1 MWNLMAEILAEKMYS
16 HLERK
21 NVLPSEQKGFRKGS
35 RGIKDQLLIN
45 KTLLRHCKR
54 RYINLAIAWIDYEI
68 VYGML
73 PHSWI
78 SKWLEMI
85 DIANNVQYFL
95 NNSMKS

>member
-35 RGIKDQLLIN
+35 HGIKDQRLIH
-45 KTLLRHCKR
+45 KTVLRDCKKK
-54 RYINLAIAWIDYEI
+54 YISVAIAWINYEI
-68 VYGML
+68 FCDLL

-78 SKWLEMI
+78 RKCLEMI
-85 DIANNVQYFL
+85 DIANNVRYFL